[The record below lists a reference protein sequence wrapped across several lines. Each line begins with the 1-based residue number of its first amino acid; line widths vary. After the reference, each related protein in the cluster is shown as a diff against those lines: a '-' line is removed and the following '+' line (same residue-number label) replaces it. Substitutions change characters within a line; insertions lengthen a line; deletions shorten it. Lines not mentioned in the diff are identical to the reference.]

1 MATQEIA
8 PPAAGTGPP
17 RPPAGPDLGP
27 VGALRWAWRRL
38 TSMRTALLLLLL
50 LALAAIPGSIVPQRS
65 VDPGAVAAFEERNPE
80 LAPWLDRLGFFT
92 VFSSPWFAAVYLLL
106 FTSLVGC
113 VLPRARVHLREWRAR
128 PDPAPARLERLA
140 THRRWEAAGE
150 PARVAREAARV
161 LRRRWSV
168 AVDEHPDGRVE
179 VAART
184 GRLRETGNLV
194 FHLSLI
200 GVLVALAGSAL
211 YSWRGEALVVEGDG
225 FANALPRYDSFTPGP
240 RFDTSS
246 LPPFSLT
253 LDDLAVRFEDTTSAG
268 FAAPR
273 DFRAAVTVVDEP
285 GAAARTEVIRVNDPL
300 GIAGSRVFLSGNGY
314 APVVEIRDPGGE
326 LVFQGAVP
334 FLPQDGVYTSTG
346 VVKVPDAGAAGSPDL
361 ALQGLFLPTGVVDDQ
376 GPRSLF
382 PDALDPQLV
391 LTAWTGDLG
400 LDEGRSASVFELD
413 TAGLD
418 QVESGGE
425 PARLLLRPGDTVDLP
440 DGTSVTF
447 TELRR
452 FAALDVRADPSGPL
466 ALGASVLVVIGLAV
480 SLTVPRRRL
489 WVRVTPGP
497 EPGRTVVEVAGS
509 SRPRDV
515 GLAAA
520 VDRVAD
526 QVADRTAGP
535 AGGQDRGAGAAPT
548 GARERA

>member
-8 PPAAGTGPP
+8 PPTAEAPEQPP
-17 RPPAGPDLGP
+17 PPRRPPAGPDLGP

-65 VDPGAVAAFEERNPE
+65 VDPAAVATFEERNPG

-113 VLPRARVHLREWRAR
+113 VLPRARLHLREWRSR
-128 PDPAPARLERLA
+128 PDRAPARLDRLA
-140 THRRWEAAGE
+140 THRRWEVEGE
-150 PARVAREAARV
+150 PGAVARTVAGV

-168 AVDEHPDGRVE
+168 AVDEQPDGRVE
-179 VAART
+179 VAAQT

-194 FHLSLI
+194 FHFSLI

-225 FANALPRYDSFTPGP
+225 FANVLPRYDSFTPGP

-246 LPPFSLT
+246 LPPFRLT
-253 LDDLAVRFEDTTSAG
+253 LDDLAVRFEDATAAG

-273 DFRAAVTVVDEP
+273 DFRATVTVAVEP
-285 GAAARTEVIRVNDPL
+285 GAAEQTETIRVNDPL
-300 GIAGSRVFLSGNGY
+300 GIGGARVFLSGNGY
-314 APVVEIRDPGGE
+314 APVVEVRDARGE
-326 LVFQGAVP
+326 VVFEGAVP

-346 VVKVPDAGAAGSPDL
+346 VVKVPDAGASGAPDL
-361 ALQGLFLPTGVVDDQ
+361 ALEGVFLPTGVIDDQ

-391 LTAWTGDLG
+391 LTAYTGDLG
-400 LDEGRSASVFELD
+400 LDDGRSQSVFELD
-413 TAGLD
+413 TTALD
-418 QVESGGE
+418 QVETAGQ
-425 PARLLLRPGDTVDLP
+425 PVRLLLRPGDTVDLP

-447 TELRR
+447 GELRR

-466 ALGASVLVVIGLAV
+466 ALGASVLVVAGLAI
-480 SLTVPRRRL
+480 SLTVARRRL
-489 WVRVTPGP
+489 WVRLTPAG

-515 GLAAA
+515 GLVVA
-520 VDRVAD
+520 VDRVTD
-526 QVADRTAGP
+526 QI
-535 AGGQDRGAGAAPT
+535 RGAVTAPT
-548 GARERA
+548 GARERT

>member
-1 MATQEIA
+1 
-8 PPAAGTGPP
+8 
-17 RPPAGPDLGP
+17 
-27 VGALRWAWRRL
+27 
-38 TSMRTALLLLLL
+38 MRTALWLLLL
-50 LALAAIPGSIVPQRS
+50 LALAAIPGSIVPQRG

-113 VLPRARVHLREWRAR
+113 VLPRARLHLREWRTR
-128 PDPAPARLERLA
+128 PDPAPTRMDRLA
-140 THRRWEAAGE
+140 THRRWEVEGE
-150 PARVAREAARV
+150 PAAAARAAAGV
-161 LRRRWSV
+161 LRPRWSV
-168 AVDEHPDGRVE
+168 AVDEHPEGRVE
-179 VAART
+179 VAAQT
-184 GRLRETGNLV
+184 GRLRETGNLL
-194 FHLSLI
+194 FHFSMI

-240 RFDTSS
+240 RFDTSA

-253 LDDLAVRFEDTTSAG
+253 LDDLAVRFESTPTAG

-273 DFRAAVTVVDEP
+273 DFRATVTVVDEP
-285 GAAARTEVIRVNDPL
+285 GVAARTETIRVNDPL
-300 GIAGSRVFLSGNGY
+300 GIAGARVFLSGNGY
-314 APVVEIRDPGGE
+314 APVVEVRDRTGE
-326 LVFQGAVP
+326 TVFEGAVP

-346 VVKVPDAGAAGSPDL
+346 VVKIPDAGAAGAPDL
-361 ALQGLFLPTGVVDDQ
+361 ALEGLFLPTGVIDDR

-391 LTAWTGDLG
+391 LTAHTGDLG
-400 LDEGRSASVFELD
+400 LDDGRSQSVFELD
-413 TAGLD
+413 TTELD
-418 QVESGGE
+418 QVEADGE

-466 ALGASVLVVIGLAV
+466 ALGASVLVVVGLAI
-480 SLTVPRRRL
+480 SLMVPRRRL
-489 WVRVTPGP
+489 WVRVTPAG

-515 GLAAA
+515 GLATA
-520 VDRVAD
+520 VDRVAER
-526 QVADRTAGP
+526 V
-535 AGGQDRGAGAAPT
+535 RGAVTAPGGAQ
-548 GARERA
+548 ERS